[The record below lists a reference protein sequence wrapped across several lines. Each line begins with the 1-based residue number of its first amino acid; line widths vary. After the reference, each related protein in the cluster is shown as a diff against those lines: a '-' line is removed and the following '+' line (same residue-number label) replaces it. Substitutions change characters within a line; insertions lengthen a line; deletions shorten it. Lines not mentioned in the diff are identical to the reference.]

1 MPIKSYL
8 AVPVTG
14 KRNELISELK
24 KINEVELEASSNKDV
39 IVVLTDTATNME
51 DKQLV
56 AQLNELESLQLI
68 TLVSAFSTEDN
79 ETEK

>member
-14 KRNELISELK
+14 KRDELIRELK
-24 KINEVELEASSNKDV
+24 KFKEVELEASTNKDV
-39 IVVLTDTATNME
+39 IVVLTDTATNAE

-56 AQLNELESLQLI
+56 TRLNELESLQLI